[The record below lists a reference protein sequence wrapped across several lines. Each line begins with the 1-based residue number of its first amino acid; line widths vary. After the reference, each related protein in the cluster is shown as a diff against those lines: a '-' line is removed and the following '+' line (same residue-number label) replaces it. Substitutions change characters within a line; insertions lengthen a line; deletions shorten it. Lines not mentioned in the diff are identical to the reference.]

1 MVYHI
6 ILKEFLEQ
14 EKNNNEE
21 IEKKIT
27 TSERQSVKIRL
38 DYHDLE
44 HTRVQLKDEVEGRYI
59 ICAMCCVCM
68 WLHKWVYA

>member
-44 HTRVQLKDEVEGRYI
+44 QARVQLKDEVEGRYI
-59 ICAMCCVCM
+59 ICAVCCACM
-68 WLHKWVYA
+68 WLHEWVHA